1 MLEGIEA
8 QRPGREVGSA
18 EYVHICHRYWV
29 AGRIA
34 EGRRTVE
41 LACGPGLGTAH
52 LRRVAALYVAGDLS
66 FEHLALARRASPG
79 TLLLRM
85 RAESLPITSERCQ
98 VILAL
103 EVAQYLDIAAFLGEV
118 RRVLAPDGVL
128 FLTLPNCR
136 REAFVP
142 STLAREYLDGAGW
155 RERCEAVGLHAHIF
169 GAFREPGWL
178 ARTRRAVGIV
188 ALRGA
193 AHALNLVDPGH
204 RFSRLRRGARQVV
217 GYKPLQ
223 LPNVLSQGD
232 LSRASVEPLELLQ
245 GARRR
250 FGGHT
255 FLYIVA
261 ARDAAVADGL
271 RERLVGGR
279 P

>member
-8 QRPGREVGSA
+8 QRPGRDVGAA
-18 EYVHICHRYWV
+18 EYAHICHRYWV
-29 AGRIA
+29 AGQIA

-52 LRRVAALYVAGDLS
+52 LGRVAALYVAGDLAA
-66 FEHLALARRASPG
+66 EHLALARRATPG

-85 RAESLPITSERCQ
+85 RAERLPIASERCQ

-103 EVAQYLDIAAFLGEV
+103 EVAQYLEVAAFLREV
-118 RRVLAPDGVL
+118 RRVLASDGVL
-128 FLTLPNCR
+128 FLTVPNCR

-142 STLAREYLDGAGW
+142 SVVAREYLDGAAW
-155 RERCEAVGLHAHIF
+155 PERCAAAGLHAHIL

-188 ALRGA
+188 ALRAA
-193 AHALNLVDPGH
+193 AHALNLLDPGH
-204 RFSRLRRGARQVV
+204 RFSGLRRGARRVV

-223 LPNVLSQGD
+223 LPNVLAEAD
-232 LSRASVEPLELLQ
+232 LLRASAEPLELLQ

-250 FGGHT
+250 SGGHT
-255 FLYIVA
+255 FLYVVA
-261 ARDAAVADGL
+261 ARDVAVADGL
-271 RERLVGGR
+271 CERLVGGR
-279 P
+279 L